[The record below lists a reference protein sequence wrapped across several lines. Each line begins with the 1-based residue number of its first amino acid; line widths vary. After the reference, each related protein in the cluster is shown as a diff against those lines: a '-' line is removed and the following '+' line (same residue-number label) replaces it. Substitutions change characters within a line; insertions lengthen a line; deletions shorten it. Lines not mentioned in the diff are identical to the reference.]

1 MTLDLSVSRDLLV
14 ALLPELVL
22 TAWGMVL
29 LLVVAARHRTAGDRR
44 LAGWITLAAVV
55 STAGVAF
62 WLWWN
67 SAQAVGIAAM
77 IAVDDFRFVTDWL
90 FLGTAALTVLLS
102 FDYLEREQL
111 RAPEYYVLIL
121 FATLGMMLM
130 SAGEDLMVIFLGL
143 EVMSVAVYVL
153 AGINRRNPGSA
164 EAALKYFLLGA
175 FATAFLLYG
184 IALTFGATGT
194 TNLTLIGAQIA
205 TQPLA
210 HNTMLLIGLGM
221 LLIGFGFKVAAVPF
235 HMWAPDVYDGAP
247 TPVTGFMAAGV
258 KAAAFAALF
267 RILTEGFA
275 GVAAWHHIL
284 AALAAATM
292 IAGNF
297 IALAQRTVK
306 RMLAYSSV
314 AHAGYLLV
322 AVSAGAR
329 PGGGGGGAF
338 VFYLLAYTLTTL
350 AAFALLAAKGR
361 DGERDVLIDDFAGL
375 ATRRPWLAAALAV
388 CMLSLL
394 GFPGT
399 AGFIG
404 KWYILLA
411 ATGAGQGLLAV
422 LLVLTSVVSAGYYL
436 PVVMAMYMKAEP
448 AADAHAAVRLG
459 RLSGAVVAAA
469 IAGLLVFGV
478 QPSRLLDL
486 ARTSGKSVRAP
497 NAEPS
502 TPPPPPTAAVPA
514 QSGEAGR

>member
-1 MTLDLSVSRDLLV
+1 V
-14 ALLPELVL
+14 
-22 TAWGMVL
+22 
-29 LLVVAARHRTAGDRR
+29 
-44 LAGWITLAAVV
+44 
-55 STAGVAF
+55 
-62 WLWWN
+62 
-67 SAQAVGIAAM
+67 
-77 IAVDDFRFVTDWL
+77 AVDDFRFVTDWL
-90 FLGTAALTVLLS
+90 FLGTAAVTVLLS

-111 RAPEYYVLIL
+111 RAPEYYVLML

-130 SAGEDLMVIFLGL
+130 SGGEDLMVIFLGL
-143 EVMSVAVYVL
+143 EVMSVGVYVL

-194 TNLTLIGAQIA
+194 TNLTLIGVQIA

-210 HNTMLLIGLGM
+210 HNTMLLIGLAM

-267 RILTEGFA
+267 RVLTEAFGS
-275 GVAAWHHIL
+275 VAAWQHIVWG
-284 AALAAATM
+284 LAAATM

-297 IALAQRTVK
+297 VALAQRTVK

-329 PGGGGGGAF
+329 PGGGGVGGGAF
-338 VFYLLAYTLTTL
+338 VFYLAAYTLTTL

-361 DGERDVLIDDFAGL
+361 NGERDVQIDDLAGL
-375 ATRRPWLAAALAV
+375 ATQRPWLAAALAI

-411 ATGAGQGLLAV
+411 ATSVGQGLLAV

-448 AADAHAAVRLG
+448 SPDAHATVRLG

-469 IAGLLVFGV
+469 IAGLLVFGI
-478 QPSRLLDL
+478 QPTRLLEL
-486 ARTSGKSVRAP
+486 ARVSGASVRAP
-497 NAEPS
+497 NAAPLVAPP
-502 TPPPPPTAAVPA
+502 PPPPPTATAPA
-514 QSGEAGR
+514 QPGEAGR